1 VVLLV
6 LEPWARGPGADSAYA
21 GPDAEQVWP
30 VAESETGSN

>member
-21 GPDAEQVWP
+21 GSGRRAG
-30 VAESETGSN
+30 VARGRVRDRE